1 VGAQGLLTVLAY
13 RLFAGIHERSCI
25 TLSTTF
31 LGDTHDQVHRS
42 TSTHPLSLPALIR
55 HAFFILGV
63 CFLVILFAIPQSA
76 AAQGQDAPESW
87 KQHVVAQIE
96 TLLQAPQANVRAA
109 GMELIVE
116 LKDDDALAHKLTSLR
131 PQLYALFFDVRNT
144 DEERLLAL
152 SALFATDLAETR
164 QALATWTEEE
174 VSPRVQRAL
183 QQRG

>member
-1 VGAQGLLTVLAY
+1 MT
-13 RLFAGIHERSCI
+13 
-25 TLSTTF
+25 
-31 LGDTHDQVHRS
+31 QVHRS
-42 TSTHPLSLPALIR
+42 TSTHTLSIPALTC
-55 HAFFILGV
+55 HTLFVLGV

-76 AAQGQDAPESW
+76 AAQEQDAPESW
-87 KQHVVAQIE
+87 KQHAVAQFE
-96 TLLQAPQANVRAA
+96 TLLQAPQANVRAT
-109 GMELIVE
+109 GMELIIE
-116 LKDDDALAHKLTSLR
+116 LKDDNTLADELTNLR

-144 DEERLLAL
+144 DKERLLAL